1 MIFTTA
7 IRKIAAMKHKTK
19 VVQGSQGGG
28 KTGGILRRWVLKAL
42 RSDETQFC
50 SIVTDTFPNLE
61 SGAIKD
67 FLEICEQENIT
78 YSGTKKPA
86 VYHINKWTF
95 QFFSVDKVG
104 KAIGARRDRL
114 YINEGNRISWDIARQ
129 LINRTHVERIID
141 FNPTRK
147 FWAHE
152 QYVDVDDCAFIKLTY
167 KDNEM
172 LPESEKEDIERT
184 APWGKVPDA
193 NFWRVYGLGELG
205 FVEGVIFKNYK
216 TFKELPSAK
225 YKKMVGI
232 DFGWEDPMTAMMVHV
247 DQRNRRIFWREL
259 FYASH
264 ASHSD
269 VVASIKND
277 KQARGCVVVCDN
289 SAPRE
294 IMKLRKKGLKAI
306 GCDKTAGLPAELRA
320 LKQYEIFIHE
330 DSENAKAEA
339 DGYKWLYKN
348 GSFIDYP
355 DQLCDHHAID
365 GGRYPSTIMINN

>member
-1 MIFTTA
+1 MT
-7 IRKIAAMKHKTK
+7 HKTK
-19 VVQGSQGGG
+19 VVQGSQGAG
-28 KTGGILRRWVLKAL
+28 KTGGILRIWVLKAL
-42 RSDETQFC
+42 RSDEAQFC

-78 YSGTKKPA
+78 YSGTKKPS
-86 VYHINKWTF
+86 VYKINNWTF
-95 QFFSVDKVG
+95 QFFSVDKPG

-114 YINEGNRISWDIARQ
+114 YINEATRVSWDIARL
-129 LINRTHVERIID
+129 LIGRSHVERIFD

-152 QYVDVDDCAFIKLTY
+152 QYVDIGDCDFIKLTY
-167 KDNEM
+167 KDNEK
-172 LPESEKEDIERT
+172 LPESEKEDIERN

-193 NFWRVYGLGELG
+193 NFWRVYGKGEIG
-205 FVEGVIFKNYK
+205 FIEGAIFKDYK
-216 TFKELPSAK
+216 TFKELPPAK

-232 DFGWEDPMTAMMVHV
+232 DFGWEDPMTALMVHV

-294 IMKLRKKGLKAI
+294 IMKLRKKGLKTI

-320 LKQYEIFIHE
+320 LKQYELFIHE
-330 DSENAKAEA
+330 DSENTKAEA
-339 DGYKWLYKN
+339 DGYKWQYKN

-355 DQLCDHHAID
+355 DQSCDHHAID
-365 GGRYPSTIMINN
+365 GGRYPSTILINN

>member
-19 VVQGSQGGG
+19 VIQGSQGGG
-28 KTGGILRRWVLKAL
+28 KTGGILRIWVLKAL
-42 RSDETQFC
+42 RSNEAQFC

-67 FLEICEQENIT
+67 FLSICEEEGISL
-78 YSGTKKPA
+78 YGTKKPA

-114 YINEGNRISWDIARQ
+114 YINEGDRISWSIARQ
-129 LINRTHVERIID
+129 LINRSHVERIID
-141 FNPTRK
+141 FNPRRK
-147 FWAHE
+147 FWAHTK
-152 QYVDVDDCAFIKLTY
+152 YVDVDDCDFIKLTY

-172 LPESEKEDIERT
+172 LPESEREDIERT

-205 FVEGVIFKNYK
+205 FVEGVIYKNYK
-216 TFKELPSAK
+216 TFKELPPAK
-225 YKKMVGI
+225 YKKMIGV
-232 DFGWEDPMTAMMVHV
+232 DFGWEDPMVAMMVHV
-247 DQRNRRIFWREL
+247 DERNKRIYWREL

-264 ASHSD
+264 ASYD
-269 VVASIKND
+269 DLVATIKND
-277 KQARGCVVVCDN
+277 PQHKGCIVVCDHE
-289 SAPRE
+289 PRT
-294 IMKLRKKGLKAI
+294 IQKLRKMGLKAL
-306 GCDKTAGLPAELRA
+306 GCDKSGGLTSDIRS
-320 LKQYEIFIHE
+320 LKQYELFIHE

-339 DGYKWLYKN
+339 NEYKWQKKN
-348 GSFIDYP
+348 DTFIDYP
-355 DQLCDHHAID
+355 DQKCDDHAMD
-365 GGRYPSTIMINN
+365 AGRYPSIVMINN